1 MSATTNLLFDVE
13 RQKNNVN
20 TLLQDLITLQT
31 GVTPSGEDENVNYLN
46 ETIKELLWKDI
57 I

>member
-31 GVTPSGEDENVNYLN
+31 GITPSGEDENVNYLN